1 MEKCG
6 VSTNSLVTALVLKF
20 VRLITEKETF
30 YSSFFQ
36 CSFLSME
43 YTGIIQHL
51 QKEEGLPEF
60 ANAHGRATYTSPGTE
75 LFSPTSAW
83 LVVRYT

>member
-1 MEKCG
+1 M
-6 VSTNSLVTALVLKF
+6 TALDLKF
-20 VRLITEKETF
+20 VRLITEKETSF

-43 YTGIIQHL
+43 YTGIIRHL

-60 ANAHGRATYTSPGTE
+60 ANAHGRATDTSPGSLLGTPE
-75 LFSPTSAW
+75 LTI
-83 LVVRYT
+83 

>member
-1 MEKCG
+1 
-6 VSTNSLVTALVLKF
+6 
-20 VRLITEKETF
+20 
-30 YSSFFQ
+30 
-36 CSFLSME
+36 ME

-75 LFSPTSAW
+75 LLSPTSAW
-83 LVVRYT
+83 LVVRYTWVDNLTFLTYFIKSL